1 MICREKV
8 VKSVI
13 KRNAIFGEEQ
23 EEKKHSTKERWE
35 AMSTQE
41 EEKTPEQYERIVG
54 KQRV

>member
-1 MICREKV
+1 M
-8 VKSVI
+8 I